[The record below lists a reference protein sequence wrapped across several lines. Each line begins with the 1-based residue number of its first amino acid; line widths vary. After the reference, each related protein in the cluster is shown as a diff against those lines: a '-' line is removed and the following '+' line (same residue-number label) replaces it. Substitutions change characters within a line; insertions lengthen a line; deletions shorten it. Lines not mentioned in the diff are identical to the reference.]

1 MKIKYAVLFCH
12 VYPAYFV
19 RSVIVLPSSKFF
31 FFLSFIFYESLN
43 VFLLFKS
50 SFAQCGFEAALQQ
63 NVYIL
68 VSGKMILV
76 CSEMDYLQ

>member
-1 MKIKYAVLFCH
+1 MCSFILPSLPCLFCKIRNCSPFFK
-12 VYPAYFV
+12 V
-19 RSVIVLPSSKFF
+19 FF
-31 FFLSFIFYESLN
+31 FFPSFIFYESLN

-50 SFAQCGFEAALQQ
+50 SFAQCGFEATLQQ
-63 NVYIL
+63 NVYIS